1 MPVYAVHGKE
11 LKWFESYLFNR
22 QQFVF
27 FQSTCS
33 ERQSISGGVQQ
44 GSILG
49 PMLFTI
55 VMNDIAKEVKKCK
68 ILLYADDTV
77 IFTSEKD
84 SKIMEKTFSTELS
97 NITNWFTSSNF
108 VLNMKKAK
116 TEFVLYVTH

>member
-1 MPVYAVHGKE
+1 M
-11 LKWFESYLFNR
+11 
-22 QQFVF
+22 F

-55 VMNDIAKEVKKCK
+55 VMNDIAYEVKCK

-84 SKIMEKTFSTELS
+84 SKIIEKTFSTELS

-108 VLNMKKAK
+108 VLNMKRAK